1 MIKKGVNML
10 LEKIRESENI
20 LISSHVNPDG
30 DSVGSG
36 LALYTA
42 ITKNFPEKKVR
53 FIIEDDIPYDLK
65 FLINSDKVEKYIEV
79 DNVPEV
85 DLMITCDSATFKR
98 IGRVVNFRKNAFLV
112 NIDHHISN
120 DLYGNLDIVEDKSSA
135 CEIMYDVIKN
145 KLKLEIDDEI
155 GECLYTGIVTDTGS
169 FKYESTSKQTF
180 EIAGKLIDA
189 GIDRDK
195 IINSVYKSKSIG
207 RMKVLGIAISK
218 MNIIKDKKFV
228 YFTLSD
234 YFVQTEGIKKD
245 DTEGIV
251 EQLLEYEGC
260 EVALFLKEE
269 PNGKMKGS
277 LRSKKEVDVNEV
289 ASLFDGGGHKRASGF
304 TTKMEEKDII
314 LRILESI

>member
-1 MIKKGVNML
+1 MFLKKL
-10 LEKIRESENI
+10 KESENI

-30 DSVGSG
+30 DSIGSG
-36 LALYTA
+36 LAIYNA
-42 ITKNFPEKKVR
+42 IVKNFPEKKVR

-65 FLINSDKVEKYIEV
+65 FLAGSSKVEKYIEV
-79 DNVPEV
+79 EDAPKV

-98 IGRVVNFRKNAFLV
+98 IGRVVNFKKDAFLV

-120 DLYGNLDIVEDKSSA
+120 EIYGDLNIVENKSSA

-145 KLKLEIDDEI
+145 KLNIEIDKEI
-155 GECLYTGIVTDTGS
+155 GEALYTGIVTDTGS
-169 FKYESTSKQTF
+169 FKYENTTKRTF
-180 EIAGKLIDA
+180 EIAGELIDV
-189 GIDRDK
+189 GIDRNK

-234 YFVQTEGIKKD
+234 YFVQTEGIRKD

-277 LRSKKEVDVNEV
+277 LRSKKEIDVNNI
-289 ASLFDGGGHKRASGF
+289 ASLFDGGGHKRAAGF
-304 TTKMEEKDII
+304 TTNMEERDII
-314 LRILESI
+314 FQVLENI

>member
-1 MIKKGVNML
+1 ML
-10 LEKIRESENI
+10 LEKLKESENI

-30 DSVGSG
+30 DSIGSG
-36 LALYTA
+36 LAIYNA
-42 ITKNFPEKKVR
+42 IVKNFPEKKVR

-65 FLINSDKVEKYIEV
+65 FLAGSDEVEKYIEIE
-79 DNVPEV
+79 NAPEV
-85 DLMITCDSATFKR
+85 DLMIACDSATFKR
-98 IGRVVNFRKNAFLV
+98 VGRVVNFKKDAFLV

-120 DLYGNLDIVEDKSSA
+120 ELYGDLNIVEDKSST

-145 KLKLEIDDEI
+145 RLKLNIDKEI
-155 GECLYTGIVTDTGS
+155 GEALYTGIVTDTGS
-169 FKYESTSKQTF
+169 FKYESTTKSTF
-180 EIAGKLIDA
+180 EIAGKLIDI
-189 GIDRDK
+189 GIDRNK

-218 MNIIKDKKFV
+218 MNIIEDRRFV

-277 LRSKKEVDVNEV
+277 LRSKKEIDVNEI
-289 ASLFDGGGHKRASGF
+289 ASLFDGGGHKRAAGF
-304 TTKMEEKDII
+304 TTNMEERDII
-314 LRILESI
+314 FQVLENI

>member
-1 MIKKGVNML
+1 ML
-10 LEKIRESENI
+10 LEKLKESENI

-30 DSVGSG
+30 DSIGSG
-36 LALYTA
+36 LAIYNA
-42 ITKNFPEKKVR
+42 IVKNFPEKKVR

-65 FLINSDKVEKYIEV
+65 FLAGSDEVEKYIEIE
-79 DNVPEV
+79 NAPEV
-85 DLMITCDSATFKR
+85 DLMIACDSATFKR
-98 IGRVVNFRKNAFLV
+98 VGRVVNFKKDAFLV

-120 DLYGNLDIVEDKSSA
+120 ELYGDLNIFEDKSST

-145 KLKLEIDDEI
+145 RLKLNIDKEI
-155 GECLYTGIVTDTGS
+155 GEALYTGIVTDTGS
-169 FKYESTSKQTF
+169 FKYESTTKSTF
-180 EIAGKLIDA
+180 EIAGKLIDI
-189 GIDRDK
+189 GIDRNK

-218 MNIIKDKKFV
+218 MNIIEDRRFV

-277 LRSKKEVDVNEV
+277 LRSKKEIDVNEI
-289 ASLFDGGGHKRASGF
+289 ASLFDGGGHKRAAGF
-304 TTKMEEKDII
+304 TTNMEERDII
-314 LRILESI
+314 FQVLENI

>member
-1 MIKKGVNML
+1 ML
-10 LEKIRESENI
+10 LEKLKESENI

-30 DSVGSG
+30 DSIGSG
-36 LALYTA
+36 LAIYNA
-42 ITKNFPEKKVR
+42 IVKNFPEKKVR

-65 FLINSDKVEKYIEV
+65 FLAGSDEVEKYIEIE
-79 DNVPEV
+79 NAPEV
-85 DLMITCDSATFKR
+85 DLMIACDSATFKR
-98 IGRVVNFRKNAFLV
+98 VGRVVNFKKGAFLV

-120 DLYGNLDIVEDKSSA
+120 ELYGDLNIVEDKSST

-145 KLKLEIDDEI
+145 RLKLNIDKEI
-155 GECLYTGIVTDTGS
+155 GEALYTGIVTDTGS
-169 FKYESTSKQTF
+169 FKYESTTKSTF
-180 EIAGKLIDA
+180 EIAGKLIDI
-189 GIDRDK
+189 GIDRNK

-218 MNIIKDKKFV
+218 MNIIEDRRFV

-277 LRSKKEVDVNEV
+277 LRSKKEIDVNEI
-289 ASLFDGGGHKRASGF
+289 ASLFDGGGHKRAAGF
-304 TTKMEEKDII
+304 TTNMEERDII
-314 LRILESI
+314 FQVLENI

>member
-1 MIKKGVNML
+1 MF
-10 LEKIRESENI
+10 LEKLKESENI

-30 DSVGSG
+30 DSIGSG
-36 LALYTA
+36 LAIYNA
-42 ITKNFPEKKVR
+42 IVKNFPEKKVR
-53 FIIEDDIPYDLK
+53 FIIEDDVPYDLE
-65 FLINSDKVEKYIEV
+65 FLANSDKVEKYIEV
-79 DNVPEV
+79 ENAPEV

-98 IGRVVNFRKNAFLV
+98 IGRVINFRKGAFLI

-120 DLYGNLDIVEDKSSA
+120 ELYGDLNIVEDKSSS
-135 CEIMYDVIKN
+135 CEIIYNIIKN
-145 KLKLEIDDEI
+145 ELKLEIDKEI
-155 GECLYTGIVTDTGS
+155 GEALYTGIVTDTGS
-169 FKYESTSKQTF
+169 FKYDNTTRSTF
-180 EIAGKLIDA
+180 EVAGELLDI
-189 GIDRDK
+189 GIDRNE
-195 IINSVYKSKSIG
+195 IVNSVYKSKSLG

-218 MNIIKDKKFV
+218 MNIIKDRRFV

-289 ASLFDGGGHKRASGF
+289 ASLFDGGGHKRAAGF
-304 TTKMEEKDII
+304 TTDMEERDII
-314 LRILESI
+314 FQVLENI